1 MARGGA
7 SLAHDEVGYYGGYM
21 EKRPVAAFDI
31 DGTVFRSS
39 LALELV
45 ERLVEKDIFPPESRA
60 LYEQERVRWL
70 DRKGDYQAYIDKVVE
85 SFRKQIKG
93 ASFEEVANAAG
104 EIIEEKKD
112 RVYRYTRDLIRNLKG
127 KGYYLLAISHSPKF
141 IADGFG
147 YEAGFDKVYGF
158 FFASGPSGNFTG
170 TIEDEDLIRNK
181 AAILQRAV
189 RKEDLT
195 LERSVGVG
203 DTESDIPL
211 LESVETAIAFNP
223 NSVLYTHA
231 KRRGWKIVVERK
243 DVIYEL

>member
-1 MARGGA
+1 
-7 SLAHDEVGYYGGYM
+7 M

-45 ERLVEKDIFPPESRA
+45 ERLIEKGIFPLESRA
-60 LYEQERVRWL
+60 LYEDERVLWL
-70 DRKGDYQAYIDKVVE
+70 DRKGDYQAYVDKVVE
-85 SFRKQIKG
+85 VFKKQIKG

-104 EIIEEKKD
+104 EIIEEKKN
-112 RVYRYTRDLIRNLKG
+112 RVYRYTRDLISDLKQ
-127 KGYYLLAISHSPKF
+127 KEYYLLAISHSPKF

-158 FFASGPSGNFTG
+158 FFTSGPSGNFTG
-170 TIEDEDLIRNK
+170 EVEDEDLIKNK
-181 AAILQRAV
+181 SAILQRAV

-195 LERSVGVG
+195 FEGSIGVG

-223 NSVLYTHA
+223 NSVLYAHA

-243 DVIYEL
+243 DVVYEF